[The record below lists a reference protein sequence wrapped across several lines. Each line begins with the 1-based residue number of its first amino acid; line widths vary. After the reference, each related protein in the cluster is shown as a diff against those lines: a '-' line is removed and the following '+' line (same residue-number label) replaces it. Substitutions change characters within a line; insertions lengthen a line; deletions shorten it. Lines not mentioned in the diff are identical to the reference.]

1 MNVSEFEREVRFGLE
16 NLTRVRSNV
25 LHILSQN
32 VDSVVRLSALT
43 YECLGYYNALEHLF
57 LRFIKFIGR
66 KQPSGAFSHR
76 DTLRTLE
83 VIAGEYEV
91 DLDPHTLQI
100 CLELM
105 AFRHVATKIYGF
117 LIDEAKLIVIVS
129 RVEDS
134 HEQIIELV
142 EDLLH
147 AVQQRNDR

>member
-66 KQPSGAFSHR
+66 KQTSGAFSHR

-91 DLDPHTLQI
+91 DLDPHTLQNPHTLQI

-129 RVEDS
+129 NPNS
-134 HEQIIELV
+134 EL
-142 EDLLH
+142 D
-147 AVQQRNDR
+147 